1 MFEMAVVLA
10 EASAAAAASV
20 SRHMMIAGSGQM
32 SRLVEAWG
40 RENAGLLVKVFVKL
54 AANMMA
60 AFEGIRQSA
69 VDSWAGLARGSYVVQ
84 PLPSLSKEH
93 LVTGQDLAVAKTF
106 GPSKISEAAAG
117 LSGLTHS

>member
-10 EASAAAAASV
+10 EASVAAAASA
-20 SRHMMIAGSGQM
+20 SWHMMIAGSGQM
-32 SRLVEAWG
+32 SKLVEAWAG
-40 RENAGLLVKVFVKL
+40 ENVGLLVKVFVKL

-69 VDSWAGLARGSYVVQ
+69 VDSWAGLARGRYVVQ

-93 LVTGQDLAVAKTF
+93 LVTVQDLAVAKTF

-117 LSGLTHS
+117 LSGMTHS